1 MDFSSA
7 HPTLAAALVARGY
20 TAPTPVQAAMFGPE
34 VAGRDLLVSAQTGSG
49 KTVAFGL
56 AMAAELFGDQPGL
69 PPPGAPL
76 ALVVAPTRE
85 LALQVRRE
93 LAWLYAGARV
103 TSCVGGMAIRTEQ
116 RALASGCHI
125 VVGTPGRL
133 CDHLNQKALDLSGIR
148 VLVLDEADEMLDMG
162 FRDELEVI
170 LAATPRERRGLFFS
184 ATLPAGIQ
192 RLASA
197 FLKDPLRIAAS
208 PPDQAH
214 ADIEYRAVTVL
225 PHEREAAIV
234 NLLRF
239 FQLTG
244 AVVFC
249 ATREG
254 VEHVRSRLV
263 ERGFPAVSISGD
275 LTQVERTRALDSLR
289 SGRAAV
295 LVATDV
301 AARGLDLP
309 DLGLVIQADL
319 PHDAQILQHRS
330 GRTGRAGR
338 KGVSVL
344 LVPPAR
350 RRMAERLYHEAGV
363 EPRWSRAPSVEAIE
377 ALDRDRI
384 LATVGEL
391 AAELDDAERAA
402 GAALLAAHGPEAL
415 AGIVHHLLQARL
427 PSPEVLPETDAFLA
441 RLSEPRVMPRRDVP
455 SSEPPRA
462 SPRPPPARPLIRPPE
477 DVPASGPGATRSVE
491 VRAVRPPPDRG
502 GVWFRVSVGRA
513 QQADPRWLVPL
524 LCRRGRIV
532 KEDIGAIR
540 IFDGE
545 TRVEIN
551 PQVARQFAELTR
563 KATGRDAG
571 VEIVPV

>member
-1 MDFSSA
+1 
-7 HPTLAAALVARGY
+7 
-20 TAPTPVQAAMFGPE
+20 MFNPE
-34 VAGRDLLVSAQTGSG
+34 VLGRDLLVSAQTGSG

-56 AMAAELFGDQPGL
+56 AMAAELFGDKSEL
-69 PPPGAPL
+69 PPPRQPL

-103 TSCVGGMAIRTEQ
+103 ASCVGGMAIRNEQ
-116 RALASGCHI
+116 RALAAGCHI

-133 CDHLNQKALDLSGIR
+133 CDHLNQKALDLTGIR
-148 VLVLDEADEMLDMG
+148 ALVLDEADEMLDMG
-162 FRDELEVI
+162 FREELEVI

-184 ATLPAGIQ
+184 ATLPAGIE
-192 RLASA
+192 RLTKA
-197 FLKDPLRIAAS
+197 FLRDPLRIAAS

-239 FQLTG
+239 FQLPG
-244 AVVFC
+244 ALVFC

-263 ERGFPAVSISGD
+263 ERGFPAVSLSGD
-275 LTQVERTRALDSLR
+275 LTQAERTRALDTLR

-319 PHDAQILQHRS
+319 PHDPSILQHRS

-338 KGVSVL
+338 KGVSVM

-350 RRMAERLYHEAGV
+350 RRGAERLYHEAGI
-363 EPRWSRAPSVEAIE
+363 EPKWSRAPSVEAIE

-384 LATVGEL
+384 KATVGEL
-391 AAELDDAERAA
+391 SAELEDADKAA
-402 GAALLAAHGPEAL
+402 GAALIEAYGAEAL
-415 AGIVHHLLQARL
+415 AGVVHHLLQARL
-427 PSPEVLPETDAFLA
+427 PQPEVLPETDAFLA
-441 RLSEPRVMPRRDVP
+441 RISEPRVMPRRDGPVYAEP
-455 SSEPPRA
+455 QRGDVRPPRPV
-462 SPRPPPARPLIRPPE
+462 PRADTPQADGPRADAPVRARTPTDGPRAPEVRSIRPP
-477 DVPASGPGATRSVE
+477 VE
-491 VRAVRPPPDRG
+491 RG

-513 QQADPRWLVPL
+513 QQADPRWLIPL

-540 IFDGE
+540 IFDDE

-551 PQVARQFAELTR
+551 PLVARQFAELTQR
-563 KATGRDAG
+563 AVGRDAG
-571 VEIVPV
+571 VVILPA